1 VLLVEGGMRR
11 KHVNTYKRINESED
25 TRRTMKE
32 KRKKSFRPLYESKPN

>member
-1 VLLVEGGMRR
+1 VLLVGEGMKR
-11 KHVNTYKRINESED
+11 KHINTYKRINESEG